1 MRHRDPVLILLIG
14 VLAASPGCGNSNA
27 IWVTGKVTKGGAQ
40 YAPPSD
46 QLVAITFVAMEIQD
60 EAGQTIKSSETF
72 AAEVD
77 PAGST
82 FSVPGPDRQGI
93 PPGKYRVAVSQR
105 LKREL
110 FDPTKKQKG
119 KRGDRETDMLANRFA
134 IDTSP
139 ITVEVTKSSP
149 DVTVDL
155 DVQTASA
162 KK

>member
-1 MRHRDPVLILLIG
+1 MRYRDPVLILVIG
-14 VLAASPGCGNSNA
+14 VLAASPGCGSSNA

-46 QLVAITFVAMEIQD
+46 QVVNVTFVAMEIQD
-60 EAGQTIKSSETF
+60 EAGKTIQSSETF

-93 PPGKYRVAVSQR
+93 PPGKYRVAVTQK

-110 FDPTKKQKG
+110 FDPKKKQKG
-119 KRGDRETDMLANRFA
+119 VRADRETDMLANRFG

-139 ITVEVTKSSP
+139 ITLEVKKSQ
-149 DVTVDL
+149 DVTIDL
-155 DVQTASA
+155 DVTTASA